1 VEPIVL
7 VVVEFDVT
15 VADGRDGESAQPRDA
30 VALGTQQ
37 LLPAAHVAP
46 TAFCQQGAAEKK
58 TVSPE
63 DFLARFP
70 ERLTIFK

>member
-46 TAFCQQGAAEKK
+46 TAFCQQGAAEKEQHPLK
-58 TVSPE
+58 IFWQ
-63 DFLARFP
+63 DFP
-70 ERLTIFK
+70 ND